1 MTGANRKSARSAPRD
16 CPVCGDRLSL
26 TRLSCQSCGTEL
38 SGEFE
43 SCEFCSLSREDR
55 QVLRVFLSSRG
66 NMKEL
71 ERHLGVS
78 YPTARARF
86 DALLG
91 RLGLAPERPPAAPV
105 RVELLEQLAKG
116 EIDVDQAMQKLEQ
129 R

>member
-1 MTGANRKSARSAPRD
+1 MAPRTTRSAPRD

-43 SCEFCSLSREDR
+43 SCEFCSLSPDDR

-66 NMKEL
+66 NMKDL

-86 DALLG
+86 DALLS
-91 RLGLAPERPPAAPV
+91 RLGLGPERPAPGP
-105 RVELLEQLAKG
+105 RVDLLEQLAKG
-116 EIDVDQAMQKLEQ
+116 EINVDQALQKLDQ

>member
-1 MTGANRKSARSAPRD
+1 MAPRTSRSAPRD

-26 TRLSCQSCGTEL
+26 TRLSCQACGTEL

-43 SCEFCSLSREDR
+43 SCDFCSLSPDDR
-55 QVLRVFLSSRG
+55 QVLRVFLASRG

-86 DALLG
+86 DALLA
-91 RLGLAPERPPAAPV
+91 RMGLAPERPAPSP
-105 RVELLEQLAKG
+105 RIDLLEQLAKG
-116 EIDVDQAMQKLEQ
+116 EIDVDQAMQKLENK
-129 R
+129 

>member
-1 MTGANRKSARSAPRD
+1 MAARTSRSAPRN
-16 CPVCGDRLSL
+16 CPVCGDRLAL
-26 TRLSCQSCGTEL
+26 TRLSCRACGTEL

-43 SCEFCSLSREDR
+43 SCEFCSLRPEDR
-55 QVLRVFLSSRG
+55 QVLRVFLASRG

-86 DALLG
+86 DALLS
-91 RLGLAPERPPAAPV
+91 RLGVAPERPAPAPP
-105 RVELLEQLAKG
+105 RVDLLEQLAKG

-129 R
+129 K

>member
-1 MTGANRKSARSAPRD
+1 MKPRTSRSAPRD

-43 SCEFCSLSREDR
+43 SCEFCSLSPDDR

-86 DALLG
+86 DALLS
-91 RLGLAPERPPAAPV
+91 RLGLGPERPAPAA
-105 RVELLEQLAKG
+105 RVELLERLAKG
-116 EIDVDQAMQKLEQ
+116 EIDVDNALQKLDQ

>member
-1 MTGANRKSARSAPRD
+1 MAAKTSRSAPRD

-26 TRLSCQSCGTEL
+26 TRLSCQACGTEL

-43 SCEFCSLSREDR
+43 SCEFCSLGQADRE
-55 QVLRVFLSSRG
+55 VLRVFLASRG

-86 DALLG
+86 DALLA
-91 RLGLAPERPPAAPV
+91 RLGLAAERAPAPK
-105 RVELLEQLAKG
+105 VELLEQLAKG
-116 EIDVDQAMQKLEQ
+116 EIDVDQALQKLDS

>member
-1 MTGANRKSARSAPRD
+1 MTRRDSRSAPRD

-26 TRLSCQSCGTEL
+26 TRLGCRSCGTEL

-43 SCEFCSLSREDR
+43 SCEFCSLGPDDR

-66 NMKEL
+66 NMKDL

-86 DALLG
+86 DALLS
-91 RLGLAPERPPAAPV
+91 RLGLAPERPTGGP
-105 RVELLEQLAKG
+105 RVELLEQLARG
-116 EIDVDQAMQKLEQ
+116 EIDVDQAMQKLDQ